1 MVINLEWAATQEEFH
16 SQSSFAILLSIFY
29 LHFVTISSAFTM
41 KPLSNFSTMDLLYN
55 VLFKTS

>member
-41 KPLSNFSTMDLLYN
+41 KLLSNFSTMDLLYN